1 MKVKRLHN
9 PKKKIKSQEY
19 MKTIMINFL
28 NVAKITS
35 TATIKSI
42 DEKERKNQITLEEA
56 MSKRKGGIK
65 VSQKSK
71 FKVNKSCPSISL
83 LLLFA
88 VIRLCLQ
95 IFHVS
100 AFIVYNSL
108 SCTLPMV
115 SRPIVDCYG

>member
-1 MKVKRLHN
+1 
-9 PKKKIKSQEY
+9 

-35 TATIKSI
+35 TATIKKSI
-42 DEKERKNQITLEEA
+42 DEKERKKNQITLEEA

>member
-1 MKVKRLHN
+1 
-9 PKKKIKSQEY
+9 
-19 MKTIMINFL
+19 
-28 NVAKITS
+28 
-35 TATIKSI
+35 
-42 DEKERKNQITLEEA
+42 
-56 MSKRKGGIK
+56 MSKREGGIK

-108 SCTLPMV
+108 SCTLQWSADQLLIAMV
-115 SRPIVDCYG
+115 KVKRLIFSE